1 MDGSLVA
8 SAVGVGVS
16 FIGSALV
23 VANRLGRQ
31 SQTIDHCVESIT
43 RLEESS
49 SGLVSRVSSLESTV
63 ISEVKRLD
71 HMETQLNHQTAA
83 HE

>member
-1 MDGSLVA
+1 MDGTLIA
-8 SAVGVGVS
+8 SAVGVGIS

-43 RLEESS
+43 KLEASS
-49 SGLVSRVSSLESTV
+49 SGLVTRVASLESTV
-63 ISEVKRLD
+63 SSEIKRLD
-71 HMETQLNHQTAA
+71 HLETQVNHQQSV

>member
-1 MDGSLVA
+1 MDGTLVA
-8 SAVGVGVS
+8 SAVGVGLS

-31 SQTIDHCVESIT
+31 SQTIDHCVQSIT

-49 SGLVSRVSSLESTV
+49 SSLVSRVSGLESTV
-63 ISEVKRLD
+63 SSEVKRLD
-71 HMETQLNHQTAA
+71 HLETQLNYQQSV